1 MDMKNSQLTLAIT
14 GEDKK
19 TFDSFWV
26 GGNQEL
32 VTVLQTVGEP
42 NLAQMVYY
50 YGPSGC
56 GKSHLILATARLA
69 QEARIPTYFFSL
81 AEAYVVPEMLSQIDV
96 SGVVCIDNLH
106 AWAGDEEKER
116 ALFTLF
122 EQIKHARG
130 TLTVSAVQPP
140 ELNGFGL
147 PDLVSRLGSGLIY
160 PIQALNDSE
169 RLQALKMR
177 AENRSLIINDDVL
190 AFLVNR
196 MSRDNHELFA
206 FLDKMDKASLVEKR
220 KITIPFVQGLLKA

>member
-26 GGNQEL
+26 GDNQEL
-32 VTVLQTVGEP
+32 VTVLQAVEEP
-42 NLAQMVYY
+42 NLSQMIYY

-69 QEARIPTYFFSL
+69 QEAKTPTYFFSL
-81 AEAYVVPEMLSQIDV
+81 GDDYIVPEMLSQVDV

-106 AWAGDEEKER
+106 LWAGDEQKER

-122 EQIKHARG
+122 EQVKHAKG
-130 TLTVSAVQPP
+130 TLVVSSLQPP

-160 PIQALNDSE
+160 PIQALNDGE

-190 AFLVNR
+190 TFLVSR

-220 KITIPFVQGLLKA
+220 KITIPFLQSLLKA